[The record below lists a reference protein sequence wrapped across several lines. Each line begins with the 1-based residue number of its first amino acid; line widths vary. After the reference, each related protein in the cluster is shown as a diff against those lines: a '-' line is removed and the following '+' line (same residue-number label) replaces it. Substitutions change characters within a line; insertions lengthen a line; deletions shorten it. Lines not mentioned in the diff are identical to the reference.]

1 MMIDGDVDTPMWDAL
16 LKTVRCE
23 IISFTRNDQIDAY
36 VLSESSMFVSK
47 RRWILKTCGTTT
59 PLQCFEPLLRLASE
73 IAGYGEIEDL
83 FYSRKNY
90 KRPELQV
97 SPHRGF
103 EEEVAFLDSF
113 FDDGRAYSLGAINR
127 DCWHLYTLSRGG
139 GGSKIQKRN
148 NHLHQ
153 LMDQQS
159 QQQQQ
164 QQLQHHNA
172 QLIEA
177 SMQPDPD
184 QTIEILMTDLD
195 PNVMAIFTKDV
206 CTTAKEATQKSGIHR
221 LLPGMIIDDY
231 LFDPCGYS
239 MNGISKNGCYMTIH
253 ITPEREFSYVSFE
266 SNVASSDYGELIARV
281 IRTFQPGKFI
291 VTVFANKTSIA
302 ANANREIEH
311 LGTIDQWKRRDIQY
325 SRANLPFP
333 VSLPVLSTLR
343 PSSDAFSDDGP
354 TTGPPFTSRSPTPSG
369 EQMKRAQHQKNT
381 ASSPLPLSLAF
392 VHLIFGMFP
401 ALTSL
406 GGGDAADAG
415 TEKPERRDGKCFKRQ
430 LNVDRRRVDEL
441 RSLQPGPLYS
451 YLHPY
456 RAPADKPTMNQ
467 MDLPAPTAFADPQ
480 HQRGDETVTTNNEY
494 NYGQLKKLIDL
505 PVLFAICFVQL
516 ISFVLVLNIEECSP
530 LVLFSWW
537 RNKIS

>member
-1 MMIDGDVDTPMWDAL
+1 MAESEDMSSSSNSSSNGGSREDIHFFEGVEKLLEIWFEPNPANKGADLRKIPRPMWDAL

-73 IAGYGEIEDL
+73 IGGYAEIEDL

-103 EEEVAFLDSF
+103 EEEVAFLDSY

-139 GGSKIQKRN
+139 GGSNVKKRN
-148 NHLHQ
+148 GHIHQ
-153 LMDQQS
+153 LHRE

-164 QQLQHHNA
+164 QQHLHHLSADQQQHELQT
-172 QLIEA
+172 IEA
-177 SMQPDPD
+177 AMMMQELPDPD

-195 PNVMAIFTKDV
+195 PKVMAIFTKDE
-206 CTTAKEATQKSGIHR
+206 CSTANEATQKSGIHR
-221 LLPGMIIDDY
+221 LIPGMVIDDY

-253 ITPEREFSYVSFE
+253 ITPEPEFSYVSFE
-266 SNVASSDYGELIARV
+266 SNLASTAYAELISRV

-291 VTVFANKTSIA
+291 VTVFANKTSPA

-325 SRANLPFP
+325 SRFSGYDLTYAQYCKY
-333 VSLPVLSTLR
+333 
-343 PSSDAFSDDGP
+343 PS
-354 TTGPPFTSRSPTPSG
+354 
-369 EQMKRAQHQKNT
+369 
-381 ASSPLPLSLAF
+381 
-392 VHLIFGMFP
+392 
-401 ALTSL
+401 
-406 GGGDAADAG
+406 
-415 TEKPERRDGKCFKRQ
+415 
-430 LNVDRRRVDEL
+430 
-441 RSLQPGPLYS
+441 
-451 YLHPY
+451 
-456 RAPADKPTMNQ
+456 
-467 MDLPAPTAFADPQ
+467 
-480 HQRGDETVTTNNEY
+480 
-494 NYGQLKKLIDL
+494 
-505 PVLFAICFVQL
+505 
-516 ISFVLVLNIEECSP
+516 
-530 LVLFSWW
+530 
-537 RNKIS
+537 

>member
-1 MMIDGDVDTPMWDAL
+1 MAESEDLSSGSSNSSSREDMHFFEGVEKLLEIWFEPNPAHKSADLRKIPRPMWDAL

-59 PLQCFEPLLRLASE
+59 PLQCFEPLLRLAAE
-73 IAGYGEIEDL
+73 IAGYTEIEDL

-103 EEEVAFLDSF
+103 DEEVAFLDSF
-113 FDDGRAYSLGAINR
+113 FEDGRAYSLGAINR

-139 GGSKIQKRN
+139 GGSKILKRN

-153 LMDQQS
+153 LME
-159 QQQQQ
+159 
-164 QQLQHHNA
+164 QHHSEQQHEA

-221 LLPGMIIDDY
+221 LLPGMVIDDY

-239 MNGISKNGCYMTIH
+239 MNGISKNCGKKYKEGCYMTIH

-266 SNVASSDYGELIARV
+266 SNVASSDYGELIKRV

-311 LGTIDQWKRRDIQY
+311 LGIIDQWKRRDIQY
-325 SRANLPFP
+325 SRFASYDL
-333 VSLPVLSTLR
+333 TYAQYCKY
-343 PSSDAFSDDGP
+343 PS
-354 TTGPPFTSRSPTPSG
+354 
-369 EQMKRAQHQKNT
+369 
-381 ASSPLPLSLAF
+381 
-392 VHLIFGMFP
+392 
-401 ALTSL
+401 
-406 GGGDAADAG
+406 
-415 TEKPERRDGKCFKRQ
+415 
-430 LNVDRRRVDEL
+430 
-441 RSLQPGPLYS
+441 
-451 YLHPY
+451 
-456 RAPADKPTMNQ
+456 
-467 MDLPAPTAFADPQ
+467 
-480 HQRGDETVTTNNEY
+480 
-494 NYGQLKKLIDL
+494 
-505 PVLFAICFVQL
+505 
-516 ISFVLVLNIEECSP
+516 
-530 LVLFSWW
+530 
-537 RNKIS
+537 